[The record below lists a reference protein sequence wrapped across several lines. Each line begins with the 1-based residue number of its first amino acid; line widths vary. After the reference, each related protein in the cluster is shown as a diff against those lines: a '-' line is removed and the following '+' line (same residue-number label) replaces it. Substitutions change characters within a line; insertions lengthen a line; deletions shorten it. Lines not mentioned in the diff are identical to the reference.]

1 MILRIVLMLRRGFWQ
16 GNSRETGLPR
26 CGLRTDLTPISAGLA
41 GASDYA
47 CYLHRHLGERGH
59 KALPCA
65 SASISTSASARV
77 SASAG
82 ASASASA
89 RVSDGAG
96 VG

>member
-59 KALPCA
+59 N
-65 SASISTSASARV
+65 
-77 SASAG
+77 G
-82 ASASASA
+82 AAMCQCQYQYQCQCQSQCQCGCQCQCQCQSQ
-89 RVSDGAG
+89 
-96 VG
+96 